1 MEKKRPTEKE
11 LLRILQSKQEE
22 LTKLNEEKE
31 HLESLN
37 KDAKRIIEAQRE
49 REDQES
55 EYVENPLNDPDNID
69 VTEEPEQ
76 KEESK
81 KELTKEEAL
90 KQFFE
95 SKRTKK
101 K

>member
-1 MEKKRPTEKE
+1 MTEKRRLTEQE
-11 LLRILQSKQEE
+11 LVNKLQEKQEE
-22 LTKLNEEKE
+22 LNKLNEEKE
-31 HLESLN
+31 HLESLS

-49 REDQES
+49 REA
-55 EYVENPLNDPDNID
+55 EYVENPLNDPDNVD
-69 VTEEPEQ
+69 VTEEPK
-76 KEESK
+76 KEKESK
-81 KELTKEEAL
+81 KEFTKEEAL

>member
-1 MEKKRPTEKE
+1 MEKKKPTEEE

-22 LTKLNEEKE
+22 LSKLNEEKE

-49 REDQES
+49 REA

-69 VTEEPEQ
+69 VTEEPEK

>member
-1 MEKKRPTEKE
+1 MEKKKLTEEE

-22 LTKLNEEKE
+22 LSKLNEEKE
-31 HLESLN
+31 QLESLN

-49 REDQES
+49 REAEH
-55 EYVENPLNDPDNID
+55 VENPLNDPDNID
-69 VTEEPEQ
+69 VTEEPEK

>member
-1 MEKKRPTEKE
+1 MEKKEPTEEE

-22 LTKLNEEKE
+22 LSKLNEEKE

-49 REDQES
+49 REAEH
-55 EYVENPLNDPDNID
+55 VENPLNDPDNID
-69 VTEEPEQ
+69 VTEEPEK